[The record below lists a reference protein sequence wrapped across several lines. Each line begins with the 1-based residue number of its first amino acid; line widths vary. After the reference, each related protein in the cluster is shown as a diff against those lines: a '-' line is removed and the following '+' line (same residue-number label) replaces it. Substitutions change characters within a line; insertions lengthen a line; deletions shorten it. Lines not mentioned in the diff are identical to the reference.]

1 MFALPV
7 FLISRILPDEWTP
20 KIMGDAWYRILY
32 LVLLSKCQ
40 KMGTGWVF
48 RILFLVAAMIRVLNR
63 FKLGCGAKAKHQV
76 RSKIKRFLMLNL
88 RK

>member
-1 MFALPV
+1 
-7 FLISRILPDEWTP
+7 
-20 KIMGDAWYRILY
+20 MGDAWYRILY

-40 KMGTGWVF
+40 KWYRLG
-48 RILFLVAAMIRVLNR
+48 IPNSLLVAAMISVKPLQTW
-63 FKLGCGAKAKHQV
+63 GWGESQAPA